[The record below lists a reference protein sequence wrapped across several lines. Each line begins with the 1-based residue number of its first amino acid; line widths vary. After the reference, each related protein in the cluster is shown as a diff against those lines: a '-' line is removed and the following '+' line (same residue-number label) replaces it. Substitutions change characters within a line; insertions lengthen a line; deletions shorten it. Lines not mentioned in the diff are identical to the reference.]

1 METVI
6 VSPKYQVVIPRSVR
20 QRLNLAP
27 GQEIQVLAYE
37 NRIELVPVRPAR
49 ELRGSL
55 RGMSTE
61 VVREMD
67 RL

>member
-6 VSPKYQVVIPRSVR
+6 VSPKYPVVIPRSVR

-27 GQEIQVLAYE
+27 RQKIQALAYE

-61 VVREMD
+61 LVRETD